1 MLYKENNQYELK
13 EELFKNPTSEYR
25 GVPFWSWNTKLDKDR
40 ILKQIDIFKEMG
52 MGGFHL
58 HCRTGLDT
66 EYLGDEFMGYVNESV
81 NKAKN
86 NKMLACLY
94 DEDRWPSGFGGGIVT
109 KEEKYRSR
117 YLVFTPFKQEDMVK
131 REKILISSMRSSSQG
146 TGKLLAKNGITL

>member
-25 GVPFWSWNTKLDKDR
+25 GVPFWSWITKLDKDR

-94 DEDRWPSGFGGGIVT
+94 DEDR
-109 KEEKYRSR
+109 
-117 YLVFTPFKQEDMVK
+117 
-131 REKILISSMRSSSQG
+131 
-146 TGKLLAKNGITL
+146 